1 MNMKERLTLR
11 NVVIWGAALL
21 GVVFFFLTFT
31 IKGYYQFTE
40 SGDVT
45 KVVFDNILWDG
56 TASSTYFNGKFDGM
70 AKLAKSGAYPLS
82 IIGAILLL
90 VCSLGMVAISIFVKN
105 DKIRK
110 YVSIGAGV
118 AVIAGGIFI
127 FFVKETIV
135 RSICLNYFG
144 SLDKLDEFKKS
155 LTASYSAGAMAA
167 VVGVVSI
174 LVGCAFGVS
183 IFLPEKKLVK

>member
-1 MNMKERLTLR
+1 MKEKLTLR
-11 NVVIWGAALL
+11 NVVIWGAAFLGLL
-21 GVVFFFLTFT
+21 FFFLTFT

-40 SGDVT
+40 SGDAT

-56 TASSTYFNGKFDGM
+56 TASTTYFNGKFDGM
-70 AKLAKSGAYPLS
+70 SKLAKSGAYPLS

-90 VCSLGMVAISIFVKN
+90 VCSLGMVAISIFIKN

-135 RSICLNYFG
+135 RTLCLNYFG
-144 SLDKLDEFKKS
+144 SLDYLDELKKM
-155 LTASYSAGAMAA
+155 LNATYNAGAMAV

-174 LVGCAFGVS
+174 LVGCAFGMS
-183 IFLPEKKLVK
+183 PFLPEKKLLK

>member
-1 MNMKERLTLR
+1 MKEKLTLR
-11 NVVIWGAALL
+11 NVVIWAAAFL
-21 GVVFFFLTFT
+21 GVLFFFLTFT

-40 SGDVT
+40 SGDTT
-45 KVVFDNILWDG
+45 KVVFSNILWDG
-56 TASSTYFNGKFDGM
+56 TSTTTYFNGKIEGSARF
-70 AKLAKSGAYPLS
+70 LKSGAYPLS

-90 VCSLGMVAISIFVKN
+90 VCSLGMVAVSIFVKN

-127 FFVKETIV
+127 FFVGETIV
-135 RSICLNYFG
+135 RTVCLNYFG
-144 SLDKLDEFKKS
+144 SLDYLDELKKM
-155 LTASYSAGAMAA
+155 LNATYNAGAMAS
-167 VVGVVSI
+167 VIGVFAI

-183 IFLPEKKLVK
+183 PFLPEKKLGK